1 MSASLTGNE
10 NRSEFAIHV
19 TTVLLSSVL
28 IAVHDYMV
36 TVAVFLFQILTK
48 HEYHGHDLS
57 FMLMELKSMSP
68 PYCSSV
74 LMAVPDY
81 MVTVAVFLFQIMTK
95 HEYHGHDLYVMLAE
109 LKSM

>member
-1 MSASLTGNE
+1 M
-10 NRSEFAIHV
+10 

-48 HEYHGHDLS
+48 HEYHGHDLY

-95 HEYHGHDLYVMLAE
+95 HEYHGHDLYFMLAE